1 MFLTGTMPE
10 AETTSAFL
18 DFVTSLTWEKILP
31 TLIALVLSLLV
42 VKIATT
48 IFNKAVA
55 RSRIEPTLQ
64 PTIRTTFKFLMLTLA
79 VLIVAGTIG
88 LDVSVLVAVFS
99 VLSLAV
105 SLAVQGTLSNMVGG
119 LVILTSHPFKVD
131 DYVDIGGTAGT
142 IQKIGM
148 TYTDLITP
156 DNQRIHI
163 PNSTVSA
170 AIVVNYSAA
179 GTRRMDLRISASYDS
194 PIETV
199 KSALLAATRIE
210 GVLTDPAPEAHLLEY
225 GDNAMLYTLR
235 CWTETAVYWDV
246 YFAVLERV
254 KETFDDYGVQMS
266 YPHLNVHLDP
276 PEPR

>member
-10 AETTSAFL
+10 VETTSAFL

-31 TLIALVLSLLV
+31 TLIAMVISLLV

-48 IFNKAVA
+48 LFNKAIS

-64 PTIRTTFKFLMLTLA
+64 PTIRTAFKFLMLTLA

-119 LVILTSHPFKVD
+119 LVILTSHPFKVE

-142 IQKIGM
+142 IEKIGM

-156 DNQRIHI
+156 DNQHIHI

-179 GTRRMDLRISASYDS
+179 GTRRMDLRISASYDA

-254 KETFDDYGVQMS
+254 KETFDDYGVEMS
-266 YPHLNVHLDP
+266 YPHMNVHFDA
-276 PEPR
+276 EH